1 MFIWHLKHYRNYKSI
16 VWDLCMQH
24 LFNVSCWSAVYIIS
38 VLQILVHC
46 DGNFDFMWI
55 SPLSGTSV
63 HCHKQSTF
71 IASICHISCGKLRN
85 FLSDYFSRHSSF
97 ICILHPKWESP
108 CAKYEVIT
116 GQLLPTAKITF
127 GKKTV
132 SFQEVSSMTS

>member
-24 LFNVSCWSAVYIIS
+24 LFNVSCWSAVYICFIS

-63 HCHKQSTF
+63 HCHKQSTL
-71 IASICHISCGKLRN
+71 IASICHIFLWEAQKFSFRLFQQTFKLYLHSPSKMGKSMCQIWGHNRATSAYSKNHL
-85 FLSDYFSRHSSF
+85 
-97 ICILHPKWESP
+97 WEKNNEFPRS
-108 CAKYEVIT
+108 
-116 GQLLPTAKITF
+116 L
-127 GKKTV
+127 
-132 SFQEVSSMTS
+132 